1 MLWHPKKSYKSNWQ
15 PFPSYHSSLS
25 SGLKIE
31 ISKIFTMAN
40 NVSNFPEL
48 HFSSDFYFTVCLHF
62 RDGNRRPRHLSGA
75 PRN

>member
-1 MLWHPKKSYKSNWQ
+1 
-15 PFPSYHSSLS
+15 
-25 SGLKIE
+25 
-31 ISKIFTMAN
+31 MAN

-75 PRN
+75 PRNQEMITKYILESDNRKMANQKSNVSPILAQK

>member
-1 MLWHPKKSYKSNWQ
+1 
-15 PFPSYHSSLS
+15 
-25 SGLKIE
+25 
-31 ISKIFTMAN
+31 MAN

-75 PRN
+75 PRNQEMITKYIPESDNRKMANQKSNVSTILAQK